1 MDMIGLKVT
10 TSQLLLEAGVH
21 GLTSLGS
28 TGELAYLDHEQ
39 RLEIVNVVV
48 QAARGRLPVI
58 TGVAATTIQ
67 DGATQANEDLFLSK
81 PRLL

>member
-1 MDMIGLKVT
+1 MDMTGLKAAA
-10 TSQLLLEAGVH
+10 SQLLLEAGVH

-28 TGELAYLDHEQ
+28 TDELTYLDRERQ
-39 RLEIVNVVV
+39 PEIVNVVV

-81 PRLL
+81 PRLD